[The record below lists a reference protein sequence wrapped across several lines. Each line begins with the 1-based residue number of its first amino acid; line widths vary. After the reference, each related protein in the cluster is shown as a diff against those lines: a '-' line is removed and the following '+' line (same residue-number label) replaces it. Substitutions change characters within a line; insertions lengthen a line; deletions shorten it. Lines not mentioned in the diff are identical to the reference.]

1 MARRLF
7 RRRMPRHQPPQYSSP
22 DYSSLP
28 GEIQEQILLKLQC
41 FKSILTCTS
50 VCKSWHALIKS
61 RGFIAMHLSRP
72 QSNAEY
78 FLCSYFELFSHS
90 ILCYNSLR
98 LESYRDL
105 IFPVRWVKVLG
116 SCHGLICYTNLDDVF
131 SQIYLWNPTIRKLK
145 ILPKSKY
152 FSKWAAYGFWYDT
165 ISDDYKVAKIP
176 CTGVFGVEVYSLSGN
191 SWDLIATSGPSYSK
205 TYFDK
210 VLHVNGTLYWLAS
223 DEKYWWDSRKNWR
236 IISLNMKNLMFRDT
250 LLWPVEKS
258 RSGVKFDMLG
268 AGSRVILLFSFI
280 NNSGTDQ
287 MGIHVYDENLKELYR
302 YESGSSEKEFLRP
315 LGVRNSGNEV
325 LLQKLGTDAPIVV
338 FDVGELKFKE
348 FCSSTKTIVRAI
360 PFVETLVLLGNG
372 DSRSLPNAR

>member
-1 MARRLF
+1 MARR
-7 RRRMPRHQPPQYSSP
+7 

-28 GEIQEQILLKLQC
+28 DEIQEQILLKLQC

-61 RGFIAMHLSRP
+61 RRFITMHLSRP
-72 QSNAEY
+72 HSNTEY
-78 FLCSYFELFSHS
+78 FLCTYLEPFSHS
-90 ILCYNSLR
+90 ILCYNSQK

-105 IFPVRWVKVLG
+105 IFPVRRVKVLG

-152 FSKWAAYGFWYDT
+152 LSKWAAYGFLYDT
-165 ISDDYKVAKIP
+165 ISDDYKVAKIS
-176 CTGVFGVEVYSLSGN
+176 CTGVFRVEVYSLSSN

-205 TYFDK
+205 TFFDN
-210 VLHVNGTLYWLAS
+210 VVHVNGTLYWLAS
-223 DEKYWWDSRKNWR
+223 DERNRWHSRRNWR
-236 IISLNMKNLMFRDT
+236 IISLNMKDVMFRET
-250 LLWPVEKS
+250 LLWPLEESK
-258 RSGVKFDMLG
+258 SGVKFDILG
-268 AGSRVILLFSFI
+268 AGSRVILLFSFF
-280 NNSGTDQ
+280 NSGTDQ
-287 MGIHVYDENLKELYR
+287 MGIHVYDENLNELHR
-302 YESGSSEKEFLRP
+302 YDSGSSYKEYLNP

-348 FCSSTKTIVRAI
+348 FCSSTKSIFRAI
-360 PFVETLVLLGNG
+360 PFVETLVLLDDG